1 MVAAIESLNAGIDH
15 PYYSLEN
22 RFVGFNSSAEGGMN
36 EGTIVSQVGTTQTPT
51 PESTPDTLAMFPT
64 SKIET
69 LFIARR
75 PL

>member
-36 EGTIVSQVGTTQTPT
+36 EGTIVSQVGATQTPT
-51 PESTPDTLAMFPT
+51 PESTQAPYIPEIGKGSILDVWG
-64 SKIET
+64 
-69 LFIARR
+69 
-75 PL
+75 

>member
-36 EGTIVSQVGTTQTPT
+36 EGTIVSQVGATQTPT
-51 PESTPDTLAMFPT
+51 PESTQAPYIPEIGKGSIVDVWG
-64 SKIET
+64 
-69 LFIARR
+69 
-75 PL
+75 

>member
-22 RFVGFNSSAEGGMN
+22 RFIGFNSSAEGGMN

-51 PESTPDTLAMFPT
+51 PESTKAPYIPEIGKGSIVDVWG
-64 SKIET
+64 
-69 LFIARR
+69 
-75 PL
+75 

>member
-36 EGTIVSQVGTTQTPT
+36 EGTIVSQVGATQTPT
-51 PESTPDTLAMFPT
+51 PESTQAPYIPEIGKGSIMDVWG
-64 SKIET
+64 
-69 LFIARR
+69 
-75 PL
+75 